1 MAANIASGV
10 TQRYIIGPNNTRS
23 ALPETIADKANT
35 ETTATNTNTNTNT
48 NANTDTKVKESKT
61 QPPVNTKPQNTKDSL
76 KFAGVQKTFNIMS
89 VIPNSDITNPEIS
102 GDKQTSELI
111 DRLNALQFAKR
122 TLSEVQSIVKDIKS
136 NYRTESNDNFAP
148 LNDDALRARY
158 DASMQI
164 RELIDGAKYKGKN
177 VFLPGFFG
185 DDITLNSARLNL
197 RNLNLRDEL
206 SINIFSNNVARLSDE
221 IESNVKTLQGKLDKI
236 QENKWLSMEQLSGVQ
251 LEPKS
256 VNESAKA
263 LSATPSLTAALQAA
277 SASGASSGA
286 SVASVASDSKADS
299 NATTDS
305 SATTADSTNN
315 IESNS
320 QDSTESSTDS
330 TQNINS
336 NAQPQ
341 SANTG
346 EGGTTSSNPA
356 ADNATTTNDSTNI
369 ADNTQTTQTTQTTE
383 SSAQTDSTTTSNTES
398 NTQTDSTTA
407 TNTQTSTQADSQTK
421 EDTTNAQ
428 NTQTTQSSNP
438 DSNTT
443 AQNAAQSAQTTDSTN
458 NTAVGIVSGT
468 DKDKVVDLYM

>member
-35 ETTATNTNTNTNT
+35 ETTATNTNTNA
-48 NANTDTKVKESKT
+48 NADTKATESKT

-286 SVASVASDSKADS
+286 SGAADSKADS

-341 SANTG
+341 SANAG
-346 EGGTTSSNPA
+346 EGGTTSANPA
-356 ADNATTTNDSTNI
+356 ADNATPTNDSTSVT
-369 ADNTQTTQTTQTTE
+369 DNTQ
-383 SSAQTDSTTTSNTES
+383 NTES
-398 NTQTDSTTA
+398 
-407 TNTQTSTQADSQTK
+407 STQADSQTK
-421 EDTTNAQ
+421 ENTTNAQ
-428 NTQTTQSSNP
+428 NTQSTQSSNP
-438 DSNTT
+438 DSNTTT

>member
-35 ETTATNTNTNTNT
+35 QTTATNTNT
-48 NANTDTKVKESKT
+48 NANTDTKAKESKT

-277 SASGASSGA
+277 SASGASGASGA
-286 SVASVASDSKADS
+286 ADSKADS
-299 NATTDS
+299 NASADS

-341 SANTG
+341 SANAG
-346 EGGTTSSNPA
+346 EGGTTSANPA
-356 ADNATTTNDSTNI
+356 ADNATPTNDSTSV
-369 ADNTQTTQTTQTTE
+369 ADNTQTTQTTE
-383 SSAQTDSTTTSNTES
+383 SSAQADSTTTSNTES
-398 NTQTDSTTA
+398 DTQTDSTTA
-407 TNTQTSTQADSQTK
+407 TNTQTSAQADSQTK
-421 EDTTNAQ
+421 ENTTNAQ
-428 NTQTTQSSNP
+428 NTQSSNP
-438 DSNTT
+438 DSNNIT

>member
-35 ETTATNTNTNTNT
+35 ETTATNTNTN
-48 NANTDTKVKESKT
+48 ANTDTKATESKT

-286 SVASVASDSKADS
+286 SGASVAADSKADS

-320 QDSTESSTDS
+320 QDSTESSADS

-341 SANTG
+341 SANAG
-346 EGGTTSSNPA
+346 EGGTTSANPA
-356 ADNATTTNDSTNI
+356 ADNATPTNDANSVT
-369 ADNTQTTQTTQTTE
+369 DNTQTTE
-383 SSAQTDSTTTSNTES
+383 SSAQADSTTASNTES

-407 TNTQTSTQADSQTK
+407 TNTQTSAQADSQTK
-421 EDTTNAQ
+421 ENTTNAQ
-428 NTQTTQSSNP
+428 NTQSSNP
-438 DSNTT
+438 DSNNIT